1 VMKAKALIDDGFL
14 GQVYHFR
21 GAYLHAGY
29 TDPTRPRTWRT
40 DEGGGCL
47 ADLGSHII
55 DLMRYLLGEYEAVR
69 GTTKTW
75 VTERPAPGDPSRM
88 LPVHVDDYVCLQA
101 RLRSG
106 AIGFIEA
113 SRFATGVQDH
123 VEFMIHGEGGALRWQ
138 MMDPNYLY
146 AYRAGSDPEG
156 FTAIPTVQN
165 YPPPS
170 ALPSPKLP
178 VGWMRF
184 HLHSVLDFM
193 TAVATGQR
201 NTATLHDGAR
211 VQAIDHAVRVS
222 ADSGAWERVPE
233 L

>member
-1 VMKAKALIDDGFL
+1 
-14 GQVYHFR
+14 
-21 GAYLHAGY
+21 
-29 TDPTRPRTWRT
+29 
-40 DEGGGCL
+40 
-47 ADLGSHII
+47 
-55 DLMRYLLGEYEAVR
+55 
-69 GTTKTW
+69 
-75 VTERPAPGDPSRM
+75 M